1 MKSLSLAAVSRQ
13 SCHLDTTKM
22 KNLMIS
28 LQTTPA
34 PPLQIYLQES
44 QYLPIYL
51 TQHMKAKSW
60 TKKRKLILIRKT
72 NMAGKMDAIHNV
84 IQTIMSLINK
94 PQPSQD
100 DPQQPKPATLRT
112 KTSDFSSVQPTHTNI
127 TQKKK
132 KKKKK

>member
-1 MKSLSLAAVSRQ
+1 
-13 SCHLDTTKM
+13 
-22 KNLMIS
+22 
-28 LQTTPA
+28 
-34 PPLQIYLQES
+34 
-44 QYLPIYL
+44 
-51 TQHMKAKSW
+51 MKAKSW

-112 KTSDFSSVQPTHTNI
+112 KTSDFSSVQPTHSIGLKYDLLSHQNRC
-127 TQKKK
+127 
-132 KKKKK
+132 